1 VEKVNRLKIA
11 EKERDNLSGSKLEAE
26 AFIEKEKDIRRKKNL
41 LYQTLESRVN
51 VTIAELQG
59 KQEKA
64 AEKLGT
70 ERGKLGDTEKR
81 LAVIQGEYEKVKS
94 EHDKV
99 QAELEKSSMVR
110 FLLYDCGSFAYVRLL
125 AFRFETHQ
133 CDVFSQQYDAF
144 ERNDVKLQEDMKHA
158 KALIKKQQVCVA
170 GLRLS

>member
-1 VEKVNRLKIA
+1 MSQASKSLDEINEQRVEKVNRLKIA

-41 LYQTLESRVN
+41 LYQALESRVN

-64 AEKLGT
+64 AEKLGA

-81 LAVIQGEYEKVKS
+81 LAVIQAEYEKVKA
-94 EHDKV
+94 EHDRV

-110 FLLYDCGSFAYVRLL
+110 NFSDEMMRSF
-125 AFRFETHQ
+125 
-133 CDVFSQQYDAF
+133 
-144 ERNDVKLQEDMKHA
+144 
-158 KALIKKQQVCVA
+158 CVA
-170 GLRLS
+170 SVQYFVLSNFECFVTM